1 MVMFKKQGT
10 DALAKLADWTDTV
23 IAQSATLNGY
33 LKSDGLV
40 RVYGSFEGDIESTG
54 TVIVGKAGKV
64 NGNISGKDI
73 AIAGTVVGN
82 ISASG
87 KIEIYQGGR
96 VLGDITASNLKIE
109 DGALFSGQS
118 SMKSA
123 FTETLLLQGPRGMED
138 EDKDNEE

>member
-1 MVMFKKQGT
+1 MFKKQGT
-10 DALAKLADWTDTV
+10 DALAKLEDWTDTV
-23 IAQSATLNGY
+23 IAQSATLKGC
-33 LKSDGLV
+33 LKSDGLI

-54 TVIVGKAGKV
+54 TVIVGKAGKI
-64 NGNISGKDI
+64 NGNIAGKDV

-118 SMKSA
+118 SMKVLSA
-123 FTETLLLQGPRGMED
+123 ETLLLQGPREID
-138 EDKDNEE
+138 DTKE